1 MQSLPPEWCNP
12 KLNLHLPLESWLGGS
27 WRITP
32 LSSHLG
38 PFPPGEL
45 LTIVANYLLNGM
57 IFQVVPIHTQ
67 QQTLISPTKKHA
79 LWAQRTHLDCSTRT
93 MVAQLLG
100 SLQGNLLL
108 VFGSCDRQLFH
119 QQRSWNMNYQP
130 KQGHYV
136 FSKKFV
142 RPWSFATFLHQVFFS
157 PHKMGPIECS
167 ENQWRSWKTA
177 SGKKRWSDR
186 DRTRI
191 HQTPI
196 SRTDTISVLQ
206 GFGKHVPP
214 LEKENSPESYI
225 FLTKYVIYLFLRNV
239 VILKWYSPYNLGS
252 LFRTANRL
260 SPGKKH
266 RWVGWVLLLRLVGS
280 YNLPSGKLT

>member
-1 MQSLPPEWCNP
+1 MVSTHLKNISQIGSFLQIGVNIKNIWNHHLVLFLSTIISHTLDLPRRMQSLPPEWCNP
-12 KLNLHLPLESWLGGS
+12 KLNLHLQLESWLGGS

-38 PFPPGEL
+38 PFSPGEL

-57 IFQVVPIHTQ
+57 IFQVVPTHTQ

-100 SLQGNLLL
+100 SLQGILLL

-142 RPWSFATFLHQVFFS
+142 RPWSFATFLHQVFFFAPQNRS
-157 PHKMGPIECS
+157 HWMQWESMTFMKNCFRKKKKME
-167 ENQWRSWKTA
+167 R
-177 SGKKRWSDR
+177 
-186 DRTRI
+186 
-191 HQTPI
+191 
-196 SRTDTISVLQ
+196 
-206 GFGKHVPP
+206 
-214 LEKENSPESYI
+214 
-225 FLTKYVIYLFLRNV
+225 
-239 VILKWYSPYNLGS
+239 
-252 LFRTANRL
+252 
-260 SPGKKH
+260 
-266 RWVGWVLLLRLVGS
+266 
-280 YNLPSGKLT
+280 

>member
-12 KLNLHLPLESWLGGS
+12 KLNLHLPLESCLGGS

-38 PFPPGEL
+38 PFSPGEL

-57 IFQVVPIHTQ
+57 IFQVVPTHTQ
-67 QQTLISPTKKHA
+67 QQTLISPSKKHA

-100 SLQGNLLL
+100 SLQGLLLL

-119 QQRSWNMNYQP
+119 QGWGHYMNYQP

-142 RPWSFATFLHQVFFS
+142 RPWASRTNASSFFCPPKWVPLNCSLINDVHEKLLPEKKDGAI
-157 PHKMGPIECS
+157 GIE
-167 ENQWRSWKTA
+167 QK
-177 SGKKRWSDR
+177 
-186 DRTRI
+186 I

-196 SRTDTISVLQ
+196 SRNDTTSVLQ

-214 LEKENSPESYI
+214 LEKENSPW
-225 FLTKYVIYLFLRNV
+225 KWRLFDR
-239 VILKWYSPYNLGS
+239 ICGC
-252 LFRTANRL
+252 FR
-260 SPGKKH
+260 K
-266 RWVGWVLLLRLVGS
+266 
-280 YNLPSGKLT
+280 